1 MLRPTVKEVIAGIQR
16 TITDTLAPEL
26 TSPFAQGQAMTAAGV
41 LYLASTWLESF
52 PVYDAE
58 EIQDLKQ
65 MFDAL
70 RPHGDSGLLEAAGY
84 RHALQR
90 GMRAC
95 DEDPV
100 DRRAMEGAVSEFAAG
115 VALGRLEGPAAEE
128 VRRYLRRNLE
138 RMKKALGAPMIVL

>member
-16 TITDTLAPEL
+16 TMMEILAPEL
-26 TSPFAQGQAMTAAGV
+26 TSPYAQGQAVTAAGV
-41 LYLASTWLESF
+41 LLLASTWLDTF
-52 PVYDAE
+52 PRYDAE
-58 EIQDLKQ
+58 EIQDLRQ

-70 RPHGDSGLLEAAGY
+70 RPHGDSGVLEAAGY

-100 DRRAMEGAVSEFAAG
+100 DRRAMEAAVSELAAG
-115 VALGRLEGPAAEE
+115 VALGRVQGPAAEE
-128 VRRYLRRNLE
+128 VRRYLRRSLE
-138 RMKKALGAPMIVL
+138 RMKKALGTPLIVI